1 MTRFLFRR
9 KNKFR
14 RKTKGVIPNERS
26 EEGSSAGF
34 GGRSEYHRRSLAFG
48 FGMTRFLR
56 GKNKGVIPNERT

>member
-14 RKTKGVIPNERS
+14 GKNKGVIPNERS

-34 GGRSEYHRRSLAFG
+34 RRHLEYHRRSLAFG
-48 FGMTRFLR
+48 FGMTGLERSQFL
-56 GKNKGVIPNERT
+56 GISP